1 MRNKRNVLTLFFIIF
16 AVKAFAQFEIS
27 AELRP
32 RFELNN
38 GFGSVPTLDTEPT
51 AYIAQRSRLNFTF
64 NDSKYRLY
72 VSLQDVRNWGD
83 EDVASGSGAF
93 ANSGSF
99 GIHQFWA
106 EFSVSSNAIIK
117 VGRQEFK
124 YDDQRLLS
132 TRNWN
137 QFGQTYDAILFSR
150 KKNNWQFD
158 LAVSYNNDNSK
169 GEAAGFGSNTF
180 DVDPIARRLRTL
192 NFIYIKKQI
201 SDSWYVSTT
210 AMLTGYQKEKLSS
223 TTYLMGTYGLFTEYK
238 NKGLE
243 GRMNLYGQSGKS
255 QKGLDVN
262 AFMFTAEA
270 SYRKGKIRPGIGI
283 DMLSGNDG
291 SHTDPGYKATEHAFD
306 VFYGVRYA
314 RYGFMNQYVVPGSTL
329 GGGLVDIYPQLH
341 FYPDKKS
348 RFTID
353 YHFFSLQQKVKHP
366 KNPELFLSGSLGSEL
381 DLVWHYNFSKELF
394 TTVGYSYY
402 FTNDTFA
409 SVKKIDPEKIG
420 KPYFVY
426 VMLTFKPLLFRS
438 GK

>member
-1 MRNKRNVLTLFFIIF
+1 MKIKQIFLVLFFIFF
-16 AVKAFAQFEIS
+16 AINSFAQFEIS

-38 GFGSVPTLDTEPT
+38 GFGSVPTSDTEPT
-51 AYIAQRSRLNFTF
+51 AYVTQRSRLNFSF
-64 NDSKYRLY
+64 NETKYRFY
-72 VSLQDVRNWGD
+72 FSMQDVRNWGD
-83 EDVASGSGAF
+83 EDIASGSGAF

-99 GIHQFWA
+99 SVHQIWA
-106 EFSVSSNAIIK
+106 EFKVSANSNIK
-117 VGRQEFK
+117 IGRQEFR

-132 TRNWN
+132 IRNWN
-137 QFGQTYDAILFSR
+137 KYGQAYDAVLFSR

-158 LAVSYNNDNSK
+158 LAVSYNNDHMK

-180 DVDPIARRLRTL
+180 DVDPITRRLRTL
-192 NFIYIKKQI
+192 NFVYLKKQI
-201 SDSWYVSTT
+201 SDSWSVSST
-210 AMLTGYQKEKLSS
+210 ALLTGYQKEKLSS
-223 TTYLMGTYGLFTEYK
+223 TTYLMATYGLFTEYK

-255 QKGLDVN
+255 QKGMDVN

-270 SYRKGKIRPGIGI
+270 SWRKGKIRPGIGI
-283 DMLSGNDG
+283 DILSGNDG
-291 SHTDPGYKATEHAFD
+291 SNTNSDYKTKEHSFD
-306 VFYGVRYA
+306 IFYGVRYA
-314 RYGFMNQYVVPGSTL
+314 RYGFMNQYVVPSSTL

-341 FYPDKKS
+341 FYPGQKS
-348 RFTID
+348 RITID
-353 YHFFSLQQKVKHP
+353 YHFFSLHQKVKDP
-366 KNPELFLSGSLGSEL
+366 KNPELFLSGSLGTEL

-409 SVKKIDPEKIG
+409 SVKKTDPEKIG
-420 KPYFVY
+420 KPYFAY
-426 VMLTFKPLLFRS
+426 VMLTFKPVLFRS